1 MTGAAAA
8 SGPTMALVA
17 VEQRSPP
24 GQRFLLGELAG
35 LMPLGGRAL
44 LAATLKISP

>member
-24 GQRFLLGELAG
+24 GPAYSPRRTGWLDAAWWPG
-35 LMPLGGRAL
+35 LVSGD
-44 LAATLKISP
+44 S